1 MTKIDFWWAY
11 IKNEKIP
18 EAQEG
23 DEEDVGVPGV
33 GLVGDGSPGPS
44 P

>member
-1 MTKIDFWWAY
+1 MTKIDLRRAY
-11 IKNEKIP
+11 ICKQRIP

-23 DEEDVGVPGV
+23 SEDDVDVPGV
-33 GLVGDGSPGPS
+33 GVVGDGSPGPS